1 MSTSMN
7 TPHHPHPWSKGYI
20 HLYTGNGKGKTT
32 AAFGLALRALAA
44 GANFYIGQFVKSMRY
59 GECGITNAAPSLGS
73 GHCELQLFGNGCMLL
88 RVPTEED
95 RSAARAGIARSLE
108 ALRSEAW
115 DMVLLDE
122 LTIAL
127 QLGLIAD
134 ADIKK
139 LLQARPPHVEFI
151 ITGRYAPDWLIA
163 RCDLVTDMQ
172 EVRHYYQYGVE
183 ARMGIE
189 R

>member
-1 MSTSMN
+1 MT
-7 TPHHPHPWSKGYI
+7 TPHHPHPWVKGNVQ
-20 HLYTGNGKGKTT
+20 LYTGNGKGKTT

-44 GANFYIGQFVKSMRY
+44 GANVYIGQFVKSMRY
-59 GECGITNAAPSLGS
+59 GECGIANAAPSLGS

-88 RVPTEED
+88 RTPTEED
-95 RSAARAGIARSLE
+95 QSAARAGIARSL
-108 ALRSEAW
+108 
-115 DMVLLDE
+115 DMVILDE

-127 QLGLIAD
+127 HLGLIAD
-134 ADIKK
+134 ADIKE
-139 LLQARPPHVEFI
+139 LLQVRPPHVELI

-172 EVRHYYQYGVE
+172 EVRHYFQYGVE
-183 ARMGIE
+183 ARVGIE

>member
-1 MSTSMN
+1 MN
-7 TPHHPHPWSKGYI
+7 TQHHPLPWPKGYI

-44 GANFYIGQFVKSMRY
+44 GANVFIGQFVKSMRY
-59 GECGITNAAPSLGS
+59 GECSIAEAANALGK
-73 GHCELQLFGNGCMLL
+73 GQCLVELFGNGCMLL
-88 RVPTEED
+88 RNPTEED
-95 RSAARAGIARSLE
+95 RAAARAGIARSLE
-108 ALRSEAW
+108 ALQDEAW
-115 DMVLLDE
+115 DMIILDE

-127 QLGLIAD
+127 HLGLIAD
-134 ADIKK
+134 TDIEE
-139 LLQARPPHVEFI
+139 LLQARPPHVELI

-163 RCDLVTDMQ
+163 RCDLVTDMR
-172 EVRHYYQYGVE
+172 EVLHYYQQGVE

>member
-1 MSTSMN
+1 MN
-7 TPHHPHPWSKGYI
+7 TQHHPHPWPKGYI

-44 GANFYIGQFVKSMRY
+44 GANVFIGQFVKSMRY
-59 GECGITNAAPSLGS
+59 GECSIAEAANALGK
-73 GHCELQLFGNGCMLL
+73 GQCLIELFGNGCTLL
-88 RVPTEED
+88 RAPTEED
-95 RSAARAGIARSLE
+95 RAAARAGIARSLK
-108 ALRSEAW
+108 ALQGEAW
-115 DMVLLDE
+115 DMIILDE

-127 QLGLIAD
+127 HLGLISD
-134 ADIKK
+134 TDIKE
-139 LLQARPPHVEFI
+139 LLQARPPRVELI

-172 EVRHYYQYGVE
+172 EVRHYYQQGVE
-183 ARMGIE
+183 ARVGIE

>member
-1 MSTSMN
+1 MN
-7 TPHHPHPWSKGYI
+7 TQHHTHPWSKGYI

-44 GANFYIGQFVKSMRY
+44 GANVFIGQFVKSMRY
-59 GECGITNAAPSLGS
+59 GECGIVDAATSLGS

-88 RVPTEED
+88 RAPTEED
-95 RSAARAGIARSLE
+95 RAAARAGIARSLK
-108 ALRSEAW
+108 ALQGEAW
-115 DMVLLDE
+115 DMVILDE

-127 QLGLIAD
+127 HLRLIAD
-134 ADIKK
+134 ADIKE
-139 LLQARPPHVEFI
+139 LLQARPPHVELI

-172 EVRHYYQYGVE
+172 EVRHYYKQGVE
-183 ARMGIE
+183 ARVGIE

>member
-1 MSTSMN
+1 MN
-7 TPHHPHPWSKGYI
+7 TLHHSHPWPKGYT

-44 GANFYIGQFVKSMRY
+44 GANVFIGQFVKSMRY
-59 GECGITNAAPSLGS
+59 GECGIVNAAPSLGN

-88 RVPTEED
+88 RTPTEED
-95 RSAARAGIARSLE
+95 RAAARAGIARSLE
-108 ALRSEAW
+108 ALQREAW
-115 DMVLLDE
+115 DMVILDE

-127 QLGLIAD
+127 HLGLIAD
-134 ADIKK
+134 ADIKE
-139 LLQARPPHVEFI
+139 LLQARPPHVELI

-172 EVRHYYQYGVE
+172 EVRHYYHLGVE
-183 ARMGIE
+183 ARVGIE

>member
-1 MSTSMN
+1 MN
-7 TPHHPHPWSKGYI
+7 TPPRPLPWPQGYI

-44 GANFYIGQFVKSMRY
+44 GANVFIGQFVKSMRY
-59 GECGITNAAPSLGS
+59 GECGIVNAAPSLGS
-73 GHCELQLFGNGCMLL
+73 GHCKLQLFGNGCVLL
-88 RVPTEED
+88 RAPTEKD
-95 RSAARAGIARSLE
+95 RAAARAGIARSLE
-108 ALRSEAW
+108 ALQGEAW
-115 DMVLLDE
+115 DMIILDE

-127 QLGLIAD
+127 HLGLISD
-134 ADIKK
+134 TDIKE
-139 LLQARPPHVEFI
+139 LLQARPPHVELI

-172 EVRHYYQYGVE
+172 EVRHYYQQGVE
-183 ARMGIE
+183 ARVGIE

>member
-1 MSTSMN
+1 
-7 TPHHPHPWSKGYI
+7 
-20 HLYTGNGKGKTT
+20 
-32 AAFGLALRALAA
+32 
-44 GANFYIGQFVKSMRY
+44 
-59 GECGITNAAPSLGS
+59 
-73 GHCELQLFGNGCMLL
+73 MLL

>member
-1 MSTSMN
+1 MN
-7 TPHHPHPWSKGYI
+7 TQHHPHPWTEGYT

-44 GANFYIGQFVKSMRY
+44 GANVFIGQFVKSMRY
-59 GECGITNAAPSLGS
+59 GECSIAEAANALGK
-73 GHCELQLFGNGCMLL
+73 GQCLVELFGNGCTLL
-88 RVPTEED
+88 RNPTEED
-95 RSAARAGIARSLE
+95 RAAARAGIARCLDILKSGD
-108 ALRSEAW
+108 W
-115 DMVLLDE
+115 HMVILDE

-127 QLGLIAD
+127 HLGLIAD
-134 ADIKK
+134 ADIKE
-139 LLQARPPHVEFI
+139 LLQARPPHVELI

-172 EVRHYYQYGVE
+172 EVRHYYQQGVE
-183 ARMGIE
+183 ARVGIE

>member
-1 MSTSMN
+1 MN
-7 TPHHPHPWSKGYI
+7 TQHHPWPKGYI

-44 GANFYIGQFVKSMRY
+44 GANVFIGQFVKSMRY
-59 GECGITNAAPSLGS
+59 GECSIAEAANALGK
-73 GHCELQLFGNGCMLL
+73 GQCLVELFGNGCMLL
-88 RVPTEED
+88 RNPTEED
-95 RSAARAGIARSLE
+95 RAAARAGIARSLE
-108 ALRSEAW
+108 ALQGEAW
-115 DMVLLDE
+115 DMIILDE

-127 QLGLIAD
+127 HLGLIAD
-134 ADIKK
+134 TDIEE
-139 LLQARPPHVEFI
+139 LLQIRPPHVELI

-172 EVRHYYQYGVE
+172 EVRHYYQQGVE
-183 ARMGIE
+183 ARVGIE

>member
-1 MSTSMN
+1 MN
-7 TPHHPHPWSKGYI
+7 TQHHFHPWSKGYI

-44 GANFYIGQFVKSMRY
+44 GANVFIGQFVKSMRY
-59 GECGITNAAPSLGS
+59 GECSIVDAAHSLGS

-95 RSAARAGIARSLE
+95 RAAARAGIARSLE
-108 ALRSEAW
+108 ALQGEAW
-115 DMVLLDE
+115 DMVILDE

-127 QLGLIAD
+127 HLGLIAD
-134 ADIKK
+134 ADIKE
-139 LLQARPPHVEFI
+139 LLQARSPHVELI
-151 ITGRYAPDWLIA
+151 ITGRYAPEWLIA

-172 EVRHYYQYGVE
+172 EVRHYYQQGVE
-183 ARMGIE
+183 ARVGIE

>member
-1 MSTSMN
+1 MT
-7 TPHHPHPWSKGYI
+7 TPHHPHPWAKGSVQ
-20 HLYTGNGKGKTT
+20 LYTGNGKGKTT

-44 GANFYIGQFVKSMRY
+44 GANVYIGQFVKSMRY
-59 GECGITNAAPSLGS
+59 GECGIANAAPSLGN

-88 RVPTEED
+88 RTPTEKD

-115 DMVLLDE
+115 DMVILDE

-127 QLGLIAD
+127 HLELVSD
-134 ADIKK
+134 ADIKD

-172 EVRHYYQYGVE
+172 EVRHYYQQGVE
-183 ARMGIE
+183 ARVGIE

>member
-1 MSTSMN
+1 MN
-7 TPHHPHPWSKGYI
+7 TQHHPHPWTEGYT

-44 GANFYIGQFVKSMRY
+44 GANVFIGQFVKSMRY
-59 GECGITNAAPSLGS
+59 GECSIAEAANALGK
-73 GHCELQLFGNGCMLL
+73 GQCLVELFGNGCTLL
-88 RVPTEED
+88 RNPTEED
-95 RSAARAGIARSLE
+95 RAAARAGIARSLE
-108 ALRSEAW
+108 ALQNETW
-115 DMVLLDE
+115 DMVILDE

-127 QLGLIAD
+127 HLGLIAD
-134 ADIKK
+134 ADIKE
-139 LLQARPPHVEFI
+139 LLQARPPHVELI

-172 EVRHYYQYGVE
+172 EVRHYYQQGVE